1 MRANTQNDQY
11 ILYGVI
17 STTSIASL
25 EPNQI
30 TNISIVRDDDKIQSD
45 ITLTTTFTHKTAIL
59 LNGIIKI
66 ELPDYLATTE
76 SGV

>member
-17 STTSIASL
+17 STASIASL

-30 TNISIVRDDDKIQSD
+30 TNISIVRDDDKIQSN
-45 ITLTTTFTHKTAIL
+45 ITLTVTFTHKTAIL
-59 LNGIIKI
+59 ANGIIKI

-76 SGV
+76 SAV